1 MGNTVGIVGGGA
13 AGMTAAVR
21 AAGLG
26 ARVTLLEGN
35 DRPGRKI
42 LSTGNGKCNLGNEK
56 LDAGEYYTACPAVLE
71 GFLER
76 FKTNDTIA
84 FFRDMGLMVKS
95 RNGYLYPACE
105 QASAVLDVFR
115 YALASAGV
123 NVVTGCKAE
132 EIRVSRGLASVRGG
146 GRSFGFDRVILA
158 CGGMAAPRMG
168 SDGSGFDLARQL
180 GHTLVPTVPA
190 LVQLRCKEAYFKSVA
205 GVRAD
210 ASLEVYRQGKRVA
223 RERGELQLTEYGI
236 SGIPVFQLSRVVN
249 YILAGQAEEA
259 EIVIDFLPDYT
270 KEDYGR
276 LAADRDFLR
285 KGRTVEEFFTGM
297 LHKKLM
303 LLFIKLAGLKPG
315 EDAGAADQEKLRM
328 VYGLCRNWRVHAVGS
343 NPYDSAQVCAG
354 GVPLDEVT
362 RDLESKLVP
371 GVYFAGEILD
381 VDGRC
386 GGYNLHW
393 AWCSG
398 HVAGTAAA
406 AVAAGRGNGVPGG
419 GPGKGRGN

>member
-1 MGNTVGIVGGGA
+1 
-13 AGMTAAVR
+13 
-21 AAGLG
+21 
-26 ARVTLLEGN
+26 
-35 DRPGRKI
+35 
-42 LSTGNGKCNLGNEK
+42 
-56 LDAGEYYTACPAVLE
+56 
-71 GFLER
+71 
-76 FKTNDTIA
+76 
-84 FFRDMGLMVKS
+84 MGLMVKS

-158 CGGMAAPRMG
+158 CGGMAAPRTG

-249 YILAGQAEEA
+249 YILAG
-259 EIVIDFLPDYT
+259 L
-270 KEDYGR
+270 
-276 LAADRDFLR
+276 
-285 KGRTVEEFFTGM
+285 
-297 LHKKLM
+297 
-303 LLFIKLAGLKPG
+303 
-315 EDAGAADQEKLRM
+315 
-328 VYGLCRNWRVHAVGS
+328 
-343 NPYDSAQVCAG
+343 
-354 GVPLDEVT
+354 
-362 RDLESKLVP
+362 
-371 GVYFAGEILD
+371 
-381 VDGRC
+381 
-386 GGYNLHW
+386 
-393 AWCSG
+393 
-398 HVAGTAAA
+398 
-406 AVAAGRGNGVPGG
+406 
-419 GPGKGRGN
+419 